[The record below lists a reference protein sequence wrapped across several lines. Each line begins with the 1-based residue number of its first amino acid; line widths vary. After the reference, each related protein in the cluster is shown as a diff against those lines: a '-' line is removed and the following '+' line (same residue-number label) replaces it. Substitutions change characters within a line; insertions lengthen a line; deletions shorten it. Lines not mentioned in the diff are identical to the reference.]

1 MQQKIISLKKQLKL
15 LYNLI
20 DIKNKGVDLNMGNS
34 LNIKKGIEK
43 NQINIFDVANYIIDK
58 CDDISNLKLQKLMF
72 YIYAH
77 YLVKN
82 NPQTLF
88 TNSAEKQI
96 EAWPYGPV
104 FPYLYFEFR
113 TYGMDELKETPL
125 GDKNKITSSSY
136 QTIIDYILEKYG
148 KFKAWELAEKTH
160 SEDPWTDAYNSDIE
174 DYSRQLIT
182 DNAIY
187 QYYNYY
193 NL

>member
-1 MQQKIISLKKQLKL
+1 MKNNQLKGTKP
-15 LYNLI
+15 I
-20 DIKNKGVDLNMGNS
+20 TT
-34 LNIKKGIEK
+34 K

-82 NPQTLF
+82 NQTLF

-113 TYGMDELKETPL
+113 KYGMSDLKETPL

-148 KFKAWELAEKTH
+148 KFKAWELSEKMH
-160 SEDPWTDAYNSDIE
+160 SEDPFSDAYDSDIE
-174 DYSRQLIT
+174 DFSRQLIT